1 MKIVDIFA
9 KKLCSIAYKKEGSE
23 EYDICEYDRLLDL
36 WTDVSYLHQY
46 ATANKIKDVNRFV
59 KARLKDAEQIEDFL
73 EELTQESTPLDAYF
87 HQLDNNETG
96 FKLLSLRK
104 GKASKQDGLRLYAI
118 KIDDDCFL
126 ITGGA
131 IKMSLKNKD
140 HKDTQ
145 KEMEK
150 IAKVKSLLQDND
162 VIDSESFYEFRTE
175 LEDDNK

>member
-9 KKLCSIAYKKEGSE
+9 EKLYSITYKKSGSE
-23 EYDICEYDRLLDL
+23 KYDDCEYDRLLDL

-46 ATANKIKDVNRFV
+46 AISNKVKNIDKFV

-73 EELTQESTPLDAYF
+73 EELTQENKPLDAYF

-131 IKMSLKNKD
+131 IKMSLKMKH
-140 HKDTQ
+140 HKDT
-145 KEMEK
+145 KEELSK
-150 IAKVKSLLQDND
+150 INKVKSFLQDND
-162 VIDSESFYEFRTE
+162 VIDIESFYEFRTE